1 MNRQLLGNL
10 KRFSITGSRFVETIL
25 LPKGGKAF
33 INGEWMKS
41 MSKTTFPVMDPY
53 TRETICEVS
62 NCGPSDAQIA
72 VQSSKEAFGN
82 WSLNYTAKQRGAI
95 LSKWGNLLMKNQ
107 ASLGELMTREQG
119 KPLAEAKGEIAYAAS
134 YLDFYAAEAMRVYG
148 QVVPPSQLNRSHIH
162 VREPIGVVAV
172 ITPWNFPTAMIAR
185 KAAAAL
191 AVGCTMVVKPAEDT
205 PLSALAFAELGE
217 KSGIPNGVFNVIPSD
232 LENTIEISK
241 YLCESK
247 SVDAISFTG
256 STEVG
261 KILLQQSASTVKR
274 VCLELGGN
282 APFIVFESA
291 DVEKA
296 VSGIMASKFRC
307 SGQTC
312 VSANRILVH
321 EKVHDEFV
329 EKLTTQIQKLKVG
342 YGLDEGIN
350 FGPLINDKAVEK
362 VSKLITDAKNKG
374 ATVALGGEVATEG
387 TTLFLPT
394 LMTGVTK
401 DMNIAHEEIFGPV
414 VAIQK
419 FSTEEEALTIAN
431 GTRSGLASYF
441 YSQDIQQIFRVQRA
455 LQFGM
460 VGVNEGLISCSE
472 AAFGGVKESGMGRE
486 GGTQG
491 IDEFTQWK
499 YICQT
504 F

>member
-1 MNRQLLGNL
+1 MRGSLLKNINCFPILG
-10 KRFSITGSRFVETIL
+10 KRYMETIF
-25 LPKGGKAF
+25 LPKGAKAF
-33 INGEWMKS
+33 VNGEWMKS
-41 MSKTTFPVMDPY
+41 ISGKNFPVIDPY
-53 TRETICEVS
+53 TKETLYECT
-62 NCGPSDAQIA
+62 NCSTSEAQIA
-72 VQSSKEAFGN
+72 VQAAKQSFINWSTKTTSKE
-82 WSLNYTAKQRGAI
+82 RGAI
-95 LSKWGNLLMKNQ
+95 LNEWNKLLMANQ
-107 ASLGELMTREQG
+107 TPLAEIMTREQG

-134 YLDFYAAEAMRVYG
+134 YLQYYASEAIRVYG
-148 QVVPPSQLNRSHIH
+148 QVVPAPVLNRQHIH

-217 KSGIPNGVFNVIPSD
+217 KAGIPSGVFNVIPAD

-241 YLCESK
+241 YLCKSK
-247 SVDAISFTG
+247 NVDAISFTG

-261 KILLQQSASTVKR
+261 KILLEQSASTVKR

-291 DVEKA
+291 DIDKA
-296 VSGIMASKFRC
+296 VAGCMASKFRC

-312 VSANRILVH
+312 VSANRILIH

-342 YGLDEGIN
+342 YGLDEGIT
-350 FGPLINDKAVEK
+350 FGPLINENAVEK
-362 VSKLITDAKNKG
+362 VLRLVKDAESKG
-374 ATVALGGEVATEG
+374 ATITLGGDIAYPG
-387 TTLFLPT
+387 TTLFSPT
-394 LMTGVTK
+394 LITGVK
-401 DMNIAHEEIFGPV
+401 QEMDIAHEEIFGPV
-414 VAIQK
+414 VAVQK
-419 FSTEEEALTIAN
+419 FNDEEEVLKIAN

-441 YSQDIQQIFRVQRA
+441 YSQDIGQIFRVQSA

-486 GGTQG
+486 GGVQG

-504 F
+504 Y

>member
-1 MNRQLLGNL
+1 MNRQLLGNF
-10 KRFSITGSRFVETIL
+10 KRFSINGKRFYETIL
-25 LPKGGKAF
+25 LPKGARAF

-41 MSKTTFPVMDPY
+41 ISGKTFPVLDPY
-53 TRETICEVS
+53 TRETIYEAS
-62 NCGPSDAQIA
+62 NCSISEAQIA
-72 VQSSKEAFGN
+72 VEASKQAFTSWSSQF
-82 WSLNYTAKQRGAI
+82 TAKQRGAI
-95 LSKWGNLLMKNQ
+95 LSEWGKLLMINQ
-107 ASLGELMTREQG
+107 NALAELMTREQG

-134 YLDFYAAEAMRVYG
+134 YLDFYAAEALRVYG
-148 QVVPPSQLNRSHIH
+148 QVVPPNNLNRSHIH
-162 VREPIGVVAV
+162 VKEPIGVVAV

-217 KSGIPNGVFNVIPSD
+217 QSGIPNGVFNVIPAD
-232 LENTIEISK
+232 LDNTKEISK
-241 YLCESK
+241 YLCSSK
-247 SVDAISFTG
+247 SISAISFTG

-261 KILLQQSASTVKR
+261 KLLLEQSASTVKR

-291 DVEKA
+291 NIEKA
-296 VSGIMASKFRC
+296 VDGIMASKFRC

-312 VSANRILVH
+312 VSANRILIN
-321 EKVHDEFV
+321 EKIHDEFV
-329 EKLTTQIQKLKVG
+329 EKLTRQIQKLKVG

-350 FGPLINDKAVEK
+350 FGPLINDKAIEK
-362 VSKLITDAKNKG
+362 VSRLVKDAKDKG
-374 ATVALGGEVATEG
+374 ATIQLGGQVAYEG
-387 TTLFLPT
+387 TTLFSPT
-394 LMTGVTK
+394 LIVGVTK
-401 DMNIAHEEIFGPV
+401 DMSIAHEEIFGPV
-414 VAIQK
+414 VAVQK
-419 FSTEEEALTIAN
+419 FSTEEEAIETAN
-431 GTRSGLASYF
+431 STRSGLASYF
-441 YSQDIQQIFRVQRA
+441 YSQDISQIFRVQKA